1 MRLSVVCG
9 AGFKSYQPV
18 FQLILRY
25 SHLLKVDG
33 FSSNRINRGWYW
45 GISRNSRNSYHYL
58 PTSKTRTQ
66 AKQERLKWLRDKRVE
81 SYSNTIRYLTK
92 ALNKRSS
99 ISIESGTLVTIM
111 GQDVV
116 KEWFDDLGEAL
127 VWLSSLSIYCSEN
140 QQQEVINAFRVV
152 EQAVSDLITSDS
164 RLLNLQSVI
173 LSVLDSVIECA
184 RRDVGRAVK

>member
-1 MRLSVVCG
+1 MDSAVAGLIG
-9 AGFKSYQPV
+9 AGIGAV
-18 FQLILRY
+18 AGIAGTLITT
-25 SHLLKVDG
+25 
-33 FSSNRINRGWYW
+33 
-45 GISRNSRNSYHYL
+45 YL
-58 PTSKTRTQ
+58 Q

-81 SYSNTIRYLTK
+81 SYSNTIRYLTR

-116 KEWFDDLGEAL
+116 KEWFDDLSESL

-140 QQQEVINAFRVV
+140 QQKEIINAFRVV

-164 RLLNLQSVI
+164 RPLNLQSI
-173 LSVLDSVIECA
+173 ISSVLDSVIECA
-184 RRDVGRAVK
+184 RRDISRAVR